1 MLVSSCKKE
10 MRDQMIYVVLQKNL
24 MTGYTCVAGV
34 YDSEALAEQKMEV
47 WAADGL
53 NSNYAYEIDYAF
65 LEEK

>member
-1 MLVSSCKKE
+1 
-10 MRDQMIYVVLQKNL
+10 MIYVVLQKNL